1 MQINYEDYGNGL
13 DLIVAWLYCL
23 GKKSMLDKVSLFLAR
38 QFRRQLECE
47 LMPSVMVAQLN
58 IGVKVP

>member
-1 MQINYEDYGNGL
+1 
-13 DLIVAWLYCL
+13 
-23 GKKSMLDKVSLFLAR
+23 MLDKVSLFLAR